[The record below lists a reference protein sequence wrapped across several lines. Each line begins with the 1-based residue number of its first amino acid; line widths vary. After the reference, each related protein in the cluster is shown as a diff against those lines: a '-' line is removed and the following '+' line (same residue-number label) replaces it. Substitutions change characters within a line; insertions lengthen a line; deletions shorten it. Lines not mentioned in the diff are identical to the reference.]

1 MQSFIKIGVLVFEKN
16 DYKTMT
22 LCNFNK
28 DCILAIKYE
37 DTNDYYWPLIST
49 KDETSYLGPIGFK
62 LPEPDSRGP
71 FGFGDAVQMSE
82 DKVPI
87 LKIDL
92 RIFSV
97 PTICKYVRTEY
108 FLRT

>member
-1 MQSFIKIGVLVFEKN
+1 MEPLPPYCKFFNLRNFFLFLKN
-16 DYKTMT
+16 
-22 LCNFNK
+22 
-28 DCILAIKYE
+28 CILAIKYE

-49 KDETSYLGPIGFK
+49 KDETSYVGPIGFK